1 MVVKSR
7 APIRFFFKEVS
18 ASLRN
23 RKKLKDFLS
32 FLFKREKKKLNTLNY
47 IFCSDKFLLEINRA
61 YLKHDYYTDVVSFN
75 LSNSPTEVI
84 GEIYISLQRVK
95 NNADQFGQT
104 FNKELHRVIFH
115 GALHLCGY
123 RDKTKKEQLQMRKK
137 EEQYL
142 RQYFNWV
149 PRDTVS
155 L

>member
-7 APIRFFFKEVS
+7 APIHFFFKDVP

-23 RKKLKDFLS
+23 RKKLKDFLI
-32 FLFKREKKKLNTLNY
+32 FLFKREKKSLSSLNY

-75 LSNSPTEVI
+75 LSNPRTEVI
-84 GEIYISLQRVK
+84 GEIYISLQQVK

-104 FNKELHRVIFH
+104 FKKELHRIIFH

-123 RDKTKKEQLQMRKK
+123 SDKTKEEQLQMRKK
-137 EEQYL
+137 EEHYL
-142 RQYFNWV
+142 RQYFNLV

-155 L
+155 